1 MSLTTALVVAAAGI
15 LGCSEAEGGRDERVA
30 LAAQPGDTTRLASRP
45 ELPPLTEEEREMYR
59 DLAASAWQYLEANYQ
74 SATGWVNGTPDWPHT
89 TAWDI
94 GGQLLATFAAKEL
107 GLIEPEAY
115 EVRTRRA
122 LQSLERAQLYR
133 GAALNKLYS
142 TRDGSMGTQRAG
154 WSATDLGR
162 LFVALR
168 VLSVREPRFA
178 EQAERIVRRHD
189 GRQIVKDGYMIGQMP
204 GSKGQPWNFQEGRI
218 GYEQYAA
225 YGFDQWGFN
234 VRNALELRRNA
245 SPVSVM
251 GVELLQDT
259 RKLDRLL
266 SEPFILS
273 EIEFG
278 LDAGMRDLATRVLG
292 VQEARFRSTGQVT
305 IVSED
310 AVAIAPHYFY
320 YYCVYCNG
328 KPFVVDVSSPGK
340 ELDSPRWVSTK
351 GAFGW
356 HAIMPSEYT
365 ARAVEYVKGAND
377 SRRGWASGVFE
388 GSGKSTETWDVNT
401 AAVLLEIAYYQLRG
415 RKPMIQN

>member
-1 MSLTTALVVAAAGI
+1 
-15 LGCSEAEGGRDERVA
+15 
-30 LAAQPGDTTRLASRP
+30 
-45 ELPPLTEEEREMYR
+45 
-59 DLAASAWQYLEANYQ
+59 
-74 SATGWVNGTPDWPHT
+74 
-89 TAWDI
+89 
-94 GGQLLATFAAKEL
+94 
-107 GLIEPEAY
+107 
-115 EVRTRRA
+115 
-122 LQSLERAQLYR
+122 
-133 GAALNKLYS
+133 
-142 TRDGSMGTQRAG
+142 
-154 WSATDLGR
+154 
-162 LFVALR
+162 
-168 VLSVREPRFA
+168 
-178 EQAERIVRRHD
+178 
-189 GRQIVKDGYMIGQMP
+189 
-204 GSKGQPWNFQEGRI
+204 
-218 GYEQYAA
+218 
-225 YGFDQWGFN
+225 
-234 VRNALELRRNA
+234 
-245 SPVSVM
+245 VM